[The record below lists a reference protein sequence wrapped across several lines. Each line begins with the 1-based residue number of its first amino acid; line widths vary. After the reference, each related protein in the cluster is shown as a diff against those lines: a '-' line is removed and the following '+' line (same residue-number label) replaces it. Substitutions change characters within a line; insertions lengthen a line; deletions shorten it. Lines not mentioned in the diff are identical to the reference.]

1 MKEFLKPNWKK
12 FLLPIFLIVCFFVLV
27 KYYFY
32 YAIIVDEHTPTLIN
46 FIDEI
51 EEYRKLNDSRSMNK
65 TGKNIENYVT
75 QNKIKEKFSKLQDI
89 EFLAVFLPMIN
100 PFMPQPCEFR
110 FSTFCKYY
118 IDETTYNLIESRG
131 SFAGASLFD
140 YEKKEYV
147 QISYFDIFFNT
158 IILFAEGYLFS
169 CLVIHILHFFKKPRN
184 NV

>member
-75 QNKIKEKFSKLQDI
+75 QNKIKE
-89 EFLAVFLPMIN
+89 N
-100 PFMPQPCEFR
+100 G
-110 FSTFCKYY
+110 
-118 IDETTYNLIESRG
+118 IDE
-131 SFAGASLFD
+131 D
-140 YEKKEYV
+140 KEKKKIDYREEVKSSYGIKRYRIQEV
-147 QISYFDIFFNT
+147 IKPGQVILIQVIKEERGQKGAALTTFISLAGKFIVLMPNKWDTKVPY
-158 IILFAEGYLFS
+158 ILGLIPKIRLKSGFISL
-169 CLVIHILHFFKKPRN
+169 
-184 NV
+184 